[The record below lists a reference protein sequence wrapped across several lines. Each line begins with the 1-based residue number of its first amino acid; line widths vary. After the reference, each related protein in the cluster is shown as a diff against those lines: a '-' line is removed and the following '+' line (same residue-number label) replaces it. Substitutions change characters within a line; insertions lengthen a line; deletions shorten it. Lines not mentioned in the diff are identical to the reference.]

1 MRTLRLGDRGEDVR
15 EWYDFLIA
23 QKLLS
28 QPTGRRT
35 AVKKLFFEKQVA
47 GATRE
52 FQAQNGVP
60 VSGEVDAMTLEKA
73 MRKGFTPH
81 AGATG
86 GFNGTAEVE
95 EWHEAADLVNKNYSA
110 ARARVFGKDDVY
122 AQKTVPNEINTT
134 LCLFAA
140 KLRPDDAAM
149 VAALWAKESNFRN
162 DPDGDAGPAQLNYF
176 WIENHPELIA
186 GDAYGT
192 WTAPR
197 AGVPFDGSILDN
209 LVTLGN
215 IVRFQRLRGNT
226 YGRSAFEYGPNQ
238 DPSNRKM
245 AEKEVR
251 ARYQNDVMSRYAKYL
266 EFFRTITDGAVS

>member
-15 EWYDFLIA
+15 EWYDFLVA

-28 QPTGRRT
+28 PPVGRHN

-47 GATRE
+47 TATRK
-52 FQAQNGVP
+52 FQEQNGVP
-60 VSGEVDAMTLEKA
+60 LSGDVDTMTLQKA
-73 MRKGFTPH
+73 IKKGFAPH

-86 GFNGTAEVE
+86 GFNGSAEVG
-95 EWHEAADLVNKNYSA
+95 EWYKAADIVHKNYSA
-110 ARARVFGKDDVY
+110 ALTKIFGQDGVY
-122 AQKTVPNEINTT
+122 AQKTVPSETNTV

-149 VAALWAKESNFRN
+149 VAALWAKESNFRI

-176 WIENHPELIA
+176 WFESHPELIA

-192 WTAPR
+192 WNAPR
-197 AGVPFDGSILDN
+197 AGVPFDGSVLDN

-215 IVRFQRLRGNT
+215 IVRFQRLRGNS
-226 YGRSAFEYGPNQ
+226 YSRGAFEYGPNQ
-238 DPSNRKM
+238 DADNPKM
-245 AEKEVR
+245 TEKDVR
-251 ARYQNDVMSRYAKYL
+251 TRYQTDVMSRYAKYL
-266 EFFRTITDGAVS
+266 EFFRAIATGLVP